1 MRHVPSPTDC
11 PALSATL
18 RDCSEDY
25 CRARNASHGP
35 QAILVLRRSLY
46 LEYLS

>member
-18 RDCSEDY
+18 RDWSEDY
-25 CRARNASHGP
+25 CRARNIFHAR
-35 QAILVLRRSLY
+35 QAILSPRRSLY
-46 LEYLS
+46 LE